1 MNKKKLKSTSSLK
14 FIDLYAGL
22 GGFHQALE
30 KLGHKCVWAS
40 EYNASLRKIYNKNFP
55 ETPIEGDIFK
65 VNIASI
71 PQHDVICGGFPC
83 QPFSRAGKML
93 GFQDENKGNHF
104 FKILEIID
112 NQKEHAPKFIF
123 LENVET
129 ILKHDNGNTF
139 LTIQE
144 ELTRRGYE
152 IEKKILSP
160 HEFNIP
166 HHRRRLFIVGVRKD
180 MGGLNGFEFPRKKDL
195 SKTNIESI
203 LCPDQIP
210 YPGENIY
217 LTKENKNVL
226 NFWSEFIETFPEEN
240 KLPGFPI
247 WSHEWGATYPFETY
261 TPQGSSIEELI
272 SCRGVHGKKIIGS
285 NKEDII
291 KNFIPRYAQKDL
303 EKFPKWKVVYI
314 RKNRDFYRENKDFI
328 DFFVS
333 KNPQI
338 KDFEFSYQ
346 KFEWSCQGA
355 DRTFDD
361 KIIQFRPSGLRVK
374 LNNWSPALTTIRTQN
389 IYIPKLKRK
398 LSLLER
404 FKLQSMEIDHLPDIH
419 DGKYIPNGGY
429 KALGNAVNV
438 KLVRLIAEKLF
449 QNV

>member
-1 MNKKKLKSTSSLK
+1 MK
-14 FIDLYAGL
+14 Y
-22 GGFHQALE
+22 
-30 KLGHKCVWAS
+30 
-40 EYNASLRKIYNKNFP
+40 
-55 ETPIEGDIFK
+55 
-65 VNIASI
+65 
-71 PQHDVICGGFPC
+71 
-83 QPFSRAGKML
+83 
-93 GFQDENKGNHF
+93 
-104 FKILEIID
+104 IID

-195 SKTNIESI
+195 SKTNIESV
-203 LCPDQIP
+203 LCPDHVP

-217 LTKENKNVL
+217 LTKANKNVL

-398 LSLLER
+398 LSLLEG

-438 KLVRLIAEKLF
+438 KVVRLIAEKLF